1 MVNLDLI
8 ITFSALLGL
17 VGIFMGLIL
26 TGKFAGKLKATVIF
40 LTIAIIIFTIGAVF
54 NVLNVLGVIDLVNT
68 VVWNN
73 LFSLGIILFLLL
85 TLYNMFSM
93 ARGIKHR

>member
-8 ITFSALLGL
+8 IMFSALLGL
-17 VGIFMGLIL
+17 IGIFMGLIL
-26 TGKFAGKLKATVIF
+26 TGKFAGKLKTTVIF
-40 LTIAIIIFTIGAVF
+40 LTIAVIIFTIDAIF
-54 NVLNVLGVIDLVNT
+54 NVLKVLGIIDLVNI
-68 VVWNN
+68 VFWND
-73 LFSLGIILFLLL
+73 LFNLGIILFLLL